1 MMAQFMPGT
10 LILVVDKMLVPAGRG
25 ELNQRQTNWQ
35 DAYYN
40 PALRSQGLAN
50 DNRTIGTRTTPT
62 WNMSFMDQLAGLFR
76 NSGSGFRF

>member
-1 MMAQFMPGT
+1 MSNIENDGAIYAWNPDSRGRQDAG
-10 LILVVDKMLVPAGRG
+10 PAGRG

-40 PALRSQGLAN
+40 PTLRSQGLAN

-62 WNMSFMDQLAGLFR
+62 WNMSPTDQLAGLFQ
-76 NSGSGFRF
+76 